1 MPKDQ
6 FFFNTILRHSG
17 KNRGFLLVLLISCTL
32 FFLPPE
38 WMEGLYGKLIFPF
51 VRILL
56 HLISWIPF
64 PLIYIP
70 IVAIPGWI
78 YFLLKSSHSWKVL
91 VLKHLKAVI
100 VIIILFYWLWAF
112 NYRRTTFEHRFEVSV
127 PKLDSA
133 SLFRELIYAAD
144 LMKTQR
150 NSDPSRYTPVEIEE
164 LVRPSVKTICQQF
177 GYTPPGKNRVKALY
191 PKGTLLRIKT
201 AGFYFPHAGEA
212 YVDGGLHPLQLAF
225 TIAHEMSHGFGV
237 TDEGACNFL
246 AFLATQS
253 STDSSIQYSGAIGY
267 FRYVA
272 GAYRYYFPQ
281 AYQAF
286 RDQLPLPIQT
296 DLDEINQ
303 AMRRYPDLLPKLR
316 DQIYD
321 NYLKLQGIKEGMSSY
336 DNIIDLVRQAREQG
350 LL

>member
-6 FFFNTILRHSG
+6 FFFNTILRQSG
-17 KNRGFLLVLLISCTL
+17 KNRSFLLVLLISCIF

-38 WMEGLYGKLIFPF
+38 WMEGLYGKLIFPL

-70 IVAIPGWI
+70 IAAVPGWF
-78 YFLLKSSHSWKVL
+78 YYLLKSRLSWKVL
-91 VLKHLKAVI
+91 VLKQLKAVFA
-100 VIIILFYWLWAF
+100 IIILFYWLWAF
-112 NYRRTTFEHRFEVSV
+112 NYRRTDFETRFEVSV
-127 PKLDSA
+127 PKLDS
-133 SLFRELIYAAD
+133 STLVRELNYAAD

-150 NSDPSRYTPVEIEE
+150 NSDPQRFNPVQIEE
-164 LVRPSVKTICQQF
+164 LVRPAVKTICQRF
-177 GYTPPGKNRVKALY
+177 GYTTPGKIRVKALY
-191 PKGTLLRIKT
+191 PKGALLRIKT

-212 YVDGGLHPLQLAF
+212 YVDGGLHPLQMAF

-246 AFLATQS
+246 AFLATQAS
-253 STDSSIQYSGAIGY
+253 KDSSIQYSGAIGY

-272 GAYRYYFPQ
+272 GAYRYYFPE

-286 RDQLPLPIQT
+286 RDELPATIQM

-303 AMRRYPDLLPKLR
+303 AMRRYPDLFPKLR